1 MVDREFVDALNSTL
15 EIELV
20 IRGRSGRT
28 TSRPVWFVL
37 EDGKLYLL
45 PVFGSETRWY
55 QDLLVNPQITLA
67 ANGKKMNANATS
79 LSESVQV
86 ARVVELF
93 RSKHGSDV
101 QKFYSKLDVAVS
113 VPV

>member
-1 MVDREFVDALNSTL
+1 MVDREFLDALNSTL
-15 EIELV
+15 EIELI

-37 EDGKLYLL
+37 EDGKLFLL
-45 PVFGSETRWY
+45 PVFGSETKWY
-55 QDLLVNPQITLA
+55 QDLLANPQITLA
-67 ANGKKMNANATS
+67 ANGKKTHANAKP
-79 LSESVQV
+79 LSDSTQV
-86 ARVVELF
+86 TRVVELF

-101 QKFYSKLDVAVS
+101 QKLYSKFDVAVA